1 MIDRKE
7 FLRALAAGAAIG
19 IVPHGHA
26 AWTAPGAGAAAHD
39 RRPRATAKGAELL
52 LTDAIV
58 ITMDGARRA
67 FRSGFVWLREGRV
80 HRVGAM
86 RELGAVPQG
95 IVRRALG
102 GQLVMP
108 GLVNC
113 HTHLSNGML
122 RGLYDE
128 MPLETW
134 FSKGMWPVLDGLDRP
149 NGEAAAELALLELM
163 SIGVTT
169 TATGE
174 IGSRHPEMLDGV
186 LGAVERSGI
195 RALVSRITMDSADAS
210 SAAQFIPEGYRDTP
224 AFAADE
230 VRRLKRRYD
239 SDRVTVTPEALGVLR
254 CTPEMVQA
262 MHSVAVEHG
271 CLFTMHAASSQD
283 EREASRKR
291 FGHGSITQLGKL
303 GVLGPRTLLAHA
315 IWLDDAEIALL
326 AAHSTGLSHNPVSNA
341 YYASGIARLP
351 ELLKAGVRVGLGVDG
366 ASTNNGQNVWETMKM
381 AMLFQKQH
389 REDPGFGSAELALE
403 LMTLGGARALHLEH
417 EVGSLEPGKRADLI
431 VIDTGRVSLAP
442 AQTLVS
448 NLVYSNDPWAVRD
461 VYVDGERIVADG
473 SHRALDRPTVVRG
486 ATGALDRVLKKAGLD
501 DYLGKRSRWSWQ

>member
-26 AWTAPGAGAAAHD
+26 AWAAPGAGAAAHD

-195 RALVSRITMDSADAS
+195 RALVSRIAMDSADAS

-442 AQTLVS
+442 SQTLVS

-473 SHRALDRPTVVRG
+473 SHRALDRPAVVRG

>member
-1 MIDRKE
+1 MIDRKR
-7 FLRALAAGAAIG
+7 FLRALVAGAATGLAARALPSAAGAG
-19 IVPHGHA
+19 S
-26 AWTAPGAGAAAHD
+26 GAGAAP
-39 RRPRATAKGAELL
+39 RRTAKGGELL
-52 LTDAIV
+52 LTDAVV

-67 FRSGFVWLREGRV
+67 FRSGFVWLRDGRV

-86 RELGAVPQG
+86 GELGAVPAG
-95 IVRRALG
+95 VARRALG

-134 FSKGMWPVLDGLDRP
+134 FSKGMWPVLDGLDRS

-174 IGSRHPEMLDGV
+174 IGSRHPAMLDGV

-195 RALVSRITMDSADAS
+195 RALVSRIAMDSADPS
-210 SAAQFIPEGYRDTP
+210 SPAQFIPEGYRDTP
-224 AFAADE
+224 ASAADE
-230 VRRLKRRYD
+230 LRRLKRRYD

-254 CTPEMVQA
+254 CTPQMVQA
-262 MHSVAVEHG
+262 MHAVAVEHG
-271 CLFTMHAASSQD
+271 CLFTMHAASSPD

-291 FGHGSITQLGKL
+291 FGHGSIMQLERL

-326 AAHSTGLSHNPVSNA
+326 AARGTGLSHNPVSNA

-351 ELLKAGVRVGLGVDG
+351 ELLEAGVRVGLGVDG

-381 AMLFQKQH
+381 AMLFQKQ
-389 REDPGFGSAELALE
+389 RLEDPGFGSAELALE
-403 LMTLGGARALHLEH
+403 LMTLGGARALHLER
-417 EVGSLEPGKRADLI
+417 EVGSLEPGKRADLV

-461 VYVDGERIVADG
+461 VYVDGERIVVDG
-473 SHRALDRPTVVRG
+473 VHRALDRRAVVRG
-486 ATGALDRVLKKAGLD
+486 ATRALDSVLKTAGLE
-501 DYLGKRSRWSWQ
+501 DYLLRRSRWSWQ